1 MMTSYMKIMGTCCI
15 VVCELYRCKLY
26 NEYLYS
32 CDRYNATNSY
42 KYFGKL
48 AFEKRIKII
57 QPQHKTKNRQG
68 ISHALCL
75 YKQKIRNCYR

>member
-1 MMTSYMKIMGTCCI
+1 MKTSHVKIVVVCCI

-57 QPQHKTKNRQG
+57 QHT
-68 ISHALCL
+68 A
-75 YKQKIRNCYR
+75 